1 MPVRSCSDRG
11 GNSVVRYTLIE
22 SVWRM
27 TRWQPDYPPIK
38 KLRAMISKRGKR
50 RLVVAAARRLAI
62 DLWLWATGRATASEL
77 GLQLQSTMNQKPS
90 V

>member
-1 MPVRSCSDRG
+1 M
-11 GNSVVRYTLIE
+11 
-22 SVWRM
+22 VWRM

-38 KLRAMISKRGKR
+38 KLRNMVSKRGKR
-50 RLVVAAARRLAI
+50 RLVVVAARRLAI
-62 DLWLWATGRATASEL
+62 DLWHWATAQEL